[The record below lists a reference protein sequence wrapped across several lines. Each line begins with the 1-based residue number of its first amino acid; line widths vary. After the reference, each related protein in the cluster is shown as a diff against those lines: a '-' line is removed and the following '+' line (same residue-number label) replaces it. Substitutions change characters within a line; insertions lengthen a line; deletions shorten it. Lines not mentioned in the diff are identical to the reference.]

1 MYHFNNAKIHICLLF
16 AMTIKENIARLCLLL
31 IFPCLYSVLVEDIP
45 GWLGQLPIPLVV
57 FPPELSQLVVNKDV
71 VEVQLLLNLL

>member
-1 MYHFNNAKIHICLLF
+1 MK
-16 AMTIKENIARLCLLL
+16 TIKDNIKTLWS
-31 IFPCLYSVLVEDIP
+31 PCLYSVLVEDIP

-57 FPPELSQLVVNKDV
+57 FPPELGQLVVNKDV